1 MGMFATAP
9 IRRGEVV
16 VVWGGTKI
24 LTEEDIHCGR
34 GAGYDWATI
43 GEGLYLAAPK
53 DGDDL
58 TNCMNHSCDPN
69 VWMADEVT
77 LVARRDIAVDEEL
90 TLDYCLIEGDEDWT
104 GRWACCCG
112 SALCRGCYTGRDWR
126 CSELQERYHSHFSPF
141 INVRISRLQRVA
153 CGHSDSPDD

>member
-1 MGMFATAP
+1 MFANAP

-16 VVWGGTKI
+16 VVWGGTTI
-24 LTEEDIHCGR
+24 LTEEDLRCGM

-53 DGDDL
+53 DGGDL
-58 TNCMNHSCDPN
+58 TNFMNHSCDPN

-90 TLDYCLIEGDEDWT
+90 TLDYCLIEADEDWV
-104 GRWACCCG
+104 GSWECRCG
-112 SALCRGCYTGRDWR
+112 SELCRGRYTGRDWR
-126 CSELQERYHSHFSPF
+126 CSELQERYRGHFSPF
-141 INVRISRLQRVA
+141 INARIRRVQEDCCVRR
-153 CGHSDSPDD
+153 DSGDS